1 MAQTMQSNLAR
12 DDNDVVVVVAP
23 VFSQVVISLSS
34 ADD

>member
-1 MAQTMQSNLAR
+1 MAQTMQSNLAC
-12 DDNDVVVVVAP
+12 DDDDVVVVPP